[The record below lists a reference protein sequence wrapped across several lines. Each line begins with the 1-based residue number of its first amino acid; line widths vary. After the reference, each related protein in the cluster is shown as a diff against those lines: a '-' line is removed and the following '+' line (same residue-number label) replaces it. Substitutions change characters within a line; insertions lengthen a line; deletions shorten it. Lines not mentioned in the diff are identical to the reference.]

1 MKASARSA
9 ADLMRSL
16 ANENRLMLLCQLVDG
31 ERSVGW
37 LADELGV
44 RQTLVSQQL
53 GLLRRAGLV
62 EARRDGQTI
71 FYALAS
77 SDAER
82 VLGLLYEI
90 YCQPTPDQAAIEAGA
105 SNEEGVTS

>member
-31 ERSVGW
+31 EKSVGS
-37 LADELGV
+37 LADQLGV

-53 GLLRRAGLV
+53 ALLRRAGLV

-77 SDAER
+77 SEAER
-82 VLGLLYEI
+82 VLGLLYDI
-90 YCQPTPDQAAIEAGA
+90 YCQPTPDAAATDAAAPSQEGA
-105 SNEEGVTS
+105 TP